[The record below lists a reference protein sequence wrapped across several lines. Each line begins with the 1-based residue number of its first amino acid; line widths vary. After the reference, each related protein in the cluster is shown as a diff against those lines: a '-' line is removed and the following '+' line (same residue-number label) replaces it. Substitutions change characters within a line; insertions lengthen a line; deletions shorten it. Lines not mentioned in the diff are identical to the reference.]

1 VKLQSLRIFFFT
13 SIRDLTPKQIAEK
26 IAKNDKYCIRFKLSD
41 RGESFNDLVYGNF
54 VYYVAQNEGDPVI
67 LKSDKFPTY
76 HFANVV
82 DDHLMRITHVLRGV
96 EWQISTPKHL
106 MMYRAL
112 GWNPPQFGHLPLIM
126 NADGSKLSKRQ
137 NDIKLDFYRDKGYF
151 PQSLINYIT
160 QAGGGFN
167 REPGERLNCYDMHH
181 LTQKFDINRIN
192 ANSSRLNPD
201 LLDEL
206 NQIELSNHME
216 DPKKCNALVVEVR
229 KLIKDKYPLNAD
241 QLDLDDDHI
250 INVLRWGL
258 KRIKSINELAEEHL
272 SFLWVLP
279 KIAKDKEIS
288 LNEGNNLYF
297 CLNTII

>member
-1 VKLQSLRIFFFT
+1 M
-13 SIRDLTPKQIAEK
+13 
-26 IAKNDKYCIRFKLSD
+26 
-41 RGESFNDLVYGNF
+41 YGNF
-54 VYYVAQNEGDPVI
+54 IYYVAQNEGDPVI

-82 DDHLMRITHVLRGV
+82 DDHLMRITHVLRGI

-112 GWNPPQFGHLPLIM
+112 GWTPPQFGHLPLIM

-137 NDIKLDFYRDKGYF
+137 NDIKLEFYREKGFF
-151 PQSLINYIT
+151 PLSLINYIT

-167 REPGERLNCYDMHH
+167 REPSERLNCFNMLQ
-181 LTQKFDINRIN
+181 LTKKFDINRIN

-201 LLDEL
+201 LLDDL
-206 NQIELSNHME
+206 NRLELSNQME
-216 DPKKCNALVVEVR
+216 DPEKLNALVVQVR
-229 KLIKDKYPLNAD
+229 TLVKEKYPLSAD

-250 INVLRWGL
+250 QNVLRWGL
-258 KRIKSINELAEEHL
+258 KRIKSINELAEESL

-288 LNEGNNLYF
+288 LNEGKLDFLLICLKLNRTYF
-297 CLNTII
+297 

>member
-1 VKLQSLRIFFFT
+1 M
-13 SIRDLTPKQIAEK
+13 
-26 IAKNDKYCIRFKLSD
+26 SD

-82 DDHLMRITHVLRGV
+82 DDHLMKITHVLRGV

-106 MMYRAL
+106 MLYRAL

-137 NDIKLDFYRDKGYF
+137 NDIKLEFYRQKGF
-151 PQSLINYIT
+151 FSQALINYIT
-160 QAGGGFN
+160 QAGGGFD
-167 REPGERLNCYDMHH
+167 REPNERLNCFDMHE
-181 LTQKFDINRIN
+181 LTKKFDINRIN

-201 LLDEL
+201 LLNDL
-206 NQIELSNHME
+206 NRLELSNHVE
-216 DPKKCNALVVEVR
+216 NPEKLKNLIVQVRQLVKET
-229 KLIKDKYPLNAD
+229 YPLSAD

-250 INVLRWGL
+250 MNVLKWSL
-258 KRIKSINELAEEHL
+258 KRINTINELAEENL

-288 LNEGNNLYF
+288 LNEGKNAE
-297 CLNTII
+297 

>member
-1 VKLQSLRIFFFT
+1 M
-13 SIRDLTPKQIAEK
+13 
-26 IAKNDKYCIRFKLSD
+26 
-41 RGESFNDLVYGNF
+41 VYGNF

-106 MMYRAL
+106 MLYRAL
-112 GWNPPQFGHLPLIM
+112 GWSPPQFGHLPLIM

-137 NDIKLDFYRDKGYF
+137 NDIKLDFYREKGFF
-151 PQSLINYIT
+151 PQALINYIT

-167 REPGERLNCYDMHH
+167 REPSKRLNCFDMHQ
-181 LTQKFDINRIN
+181 LKSKFDINRIN

-201 LLDEL
+201 LLDDLNRLEL
-206 NQIELSNHME
+206 ENQLE
-216 DPKKCNALVVEVR
+216 DPKKSQELVIKVR
-229 KLIKDKYPLNAD
+229 KLVKEKYPLSAE

-250 INVLRWGL
+250 MNVLRWGS
-258 KRIKSINELAEEHL
+258 KRIKTVNELAEEHL

-279 KIAKDKEIS
+279 MIAKDKEIS
-288 LNEGNNLYF
+288 LNEGE
-297 CLNTII
+297 I